1 MLLEELRS
9 PIGKPYLLVHQ
20 PGHEP
25 WIYAD
30 WTGYPTANNVATGA
44 LAYLNWMQKQQLHGV
59 LNDNRHLVGRWDN
72 SLDWLRQTW
81 LPHAAR
87 CGLRYWAHLDN
98 AGAMSAG
105 SATALRELVGGQFEV
120 EIFQDQGAAEQ
131 WLRAGLA
138 RPHRA

>member
-9 PIGKPYLLVHQ
+9 PIGKPYLFIHH
-20 PGHEP
+20 PDREP

-30 WTGYPTANNVATGA
+30 WVGYPTANNVAAGA
-44 LAYLNWMQKQQLHGV
+44 LAYLNWMQKEQLHGV

-72 SLDWLRQTW
+72 SLDWLQQTW
-81 LPHAAR
+81 LPHAAK

-98 AGAMSAG
+98 PGAMSAA
-105 SATALRELVGGQFEV
+105 SATALRQLVGGQFKV
-120 EIFQDQGAAEQ
+120 EIFQELGAAEQ

-138 RPHRA
+138 